1 MKTFILGLTITTIFS
16 VSSYGQYKYWEDLN
30 CTQKTEILEN
40 CKSDPMK
47 KFYEGKFVPTDDDK
61 TWKLLSEIV
70 SSSDTILPLSF
81 YLFNKISTKSDGALA
96 EMVEEFCAEFLA
108 KHPQY
113 ILTYFSK
120 ERLLKAKKP
129 VIENY
134 AMFVGYELYL
144 KKKGI
149 SDFKYSYQ
157 SYKELLDIASKGSKE
172 NEEIF
177 KVFWQLV
184 DETIKNMN

>member
-1 MKTFILGLTITTIFS
+1 M
-16 VSSYGQYKYWEDLN
+16 KYWEDLS
-30 CTQKTEILEN
+30 CVQKTEILEN
-40 CKSDPMK
+40 CMSDPIKM
-47 KFYEGKFVPTDDDK
+47 FYEGRFILTDDDK
-61 TWKLLSEIV
+61 TYGLLNELV

-81 YLFNKISTKSDGALA
+81 YLFNRICTKSDGALA

-108 KHPQY
+108 KHPKY

-120 ERLLKAKKP
+120 ERILEIKKP
-129 VIENY
+129 IIENY

-149 SDFKYSYQ
+149 SDLKYSYQ
-157 SYKELLDIASKGSKE
+157 SYKELLFIAAKGNKD
-172 NEEIF
+172 NEETF

-184 DETIKNMN
+184 DKTMQNMN

>member
-1 MKTFILGLTITTIFS
+1 MKSLLLYLTIITLFA
-16 VSSYGQYKYWEDLN
+16 VSSYGQMQYWEDLS
-30 CTQKTEILEN
+30 CAQKSEILEN
-40 CKSDPMK
+40 CKSDHVKM
-47 KFYEGKFVPTDDDK
+47 FYDGRFIPTDDDK
-61 TWKLLSEIV
+61 TYGLLNELV

-81 YLFNKISTKSDGALA
+81 FLFNRICTKSDGALA

-108 KHPQY
+108 KHPKY

-120 ERLLKAKKP
+120 ERILKIKKP
-129 VIENY
+129 IIETY

-149 SDFKYSYQ
+149 SDLKYSYQ
-157 SYKELLDIASKGSKE
+157 SYKELLFIAARGNKE
-172 NEEIF
+172 NEETF

-184 DETIKNMN
+184 DETIRKMD